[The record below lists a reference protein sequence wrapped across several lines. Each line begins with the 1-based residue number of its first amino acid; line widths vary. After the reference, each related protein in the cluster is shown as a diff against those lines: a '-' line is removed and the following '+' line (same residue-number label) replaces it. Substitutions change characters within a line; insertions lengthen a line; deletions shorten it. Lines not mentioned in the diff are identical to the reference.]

1 MADSAAS
8 TPTAPVYAK
17 LKDLHIRT
25 ELVKGGRP
33 GVTIVTPAGGLY
45 DAQASRIQ
53 EAIERRTGVKVPVA
67 KDDAPEATVPI
78 RGNLI
83 VLGNRSTN
91 RTIEELYNRY
101 FTLLDLWYPGAG
113 GYEVRSL
120 HNPFGGGHNV
130 IFAGGSDAAGV
141 DRAADALAEKIGQAE
156 GERGSLWVGW
166 LMEVQLGRGMAPQKD
181 LKAFEIWDANAGRGS
196 VGYFGWNSLSK
207 RMAMYYVTGDE
218 FHAREAL
225 RLAFPDERAK
235 REITEIDGELVEN
248 KDDPLSGP
256 YHYGAH
262 QMILFWDLIEES
274 PAFSDEER
282 LRVTNAFS
290 KQFAHPQ
297 EWGWRRT
304 LYENVQKGVRPY
316 DEPPPR
322 VGTRHGKWSAVVL
335 YLLGRYFQRD
345 YGDPLWQHCLDWAM
359 WYFSPLHRHAWMDSE
374 DDIYPWYCTG
384 LEPVL
389 TYMLLTGDRKLLEN
403 GVLRTFLLGQEV
415 MLSGREPDG
424 AISQASI
431 GCLRKAAYVMQDGR
445 WLEYL
450 RRTGIDLGVFRL
462 GQSFAPEAHLRPAL
476 PTDLVGRWSFL
487 PMPEPMW
494 RSRANGLPLKE
505 CFQFGSFRSAPD
517 ASGDYALIKG
527 WNGAWRNPYH
537 AFVILELR
545 IDGQTVLEGFLNQVL
560 ARADGMVEPKVA
572 MEGAMRHQDV
582 IGGTAVAVGEVPD
595 AAFCSWRR
603 TLVQR
608 VGRYVLFVDRLKFR
622 GDTGDMEAEVL
633 WQGKGAW
640 RALPEGGAVRVE
652 TERPFEIRLSD
663 PLETTVEEGR
673 AKMVWRGAVRDG
685 EEKIFFSLLAEE
697 RGAPLT
703 CARLAEN
710 AAALSL
716 PGPAVA
722 VSGEFEGLCGE
733 FVLLARDHLHGIG
746 LTRAGLGAMLLSADA
761 PVGVDWDFEEG
772 KLHVVTVRDTKVEVA
787 LEEGDPSIRPFGATR
802 DKRIAVS
809 PSSGQ
814 RPRIEGKA
822 EGEGTQDSGL
832 RTQGGGGGQGTFVLP
847 PGRHCIEGARPDP
860 QALQRVR
867 ERLEMLLGQGRERRQ
882 VAHGAG
888 APAWPAVPG
897 LSTVFTADIG
907 GRAVELL
914 PISSKDGI
922 RICVVEGERVHALTQ
937 EGRALRTL
945 RADGLIRA
953 LRWWEEHGLLLAGCV
968 DDRVIAFDL
977 STGERRWVFASQ
989 EDPEVFRAAKPYWF
1003 RTAPGHEGVHGV
1015 HTGVFLDGKS
1025 QAFVGSACTLEII
1038 DENGALVRRMPVF
1051 WGAGSRFALVDGPE
1065 GSVNLL
1071 VARHPTE
1078 VHTVAVI
1085 NNRTL
1090 DPRPRSFHGVPP
1102 GQTYIPGWQSMS
1114 RRHLFYEDVDGDGR
1128 REVIS
1133 EVNGSW
1139 NRASVWAEDGTP
1151 LHNVNLGPG
1160 ERHPALNVRDLDLA
1174 DLDGD
1179 GKKEILVATS
1189 GGRVMALDCQ
1199 CQKAWVRRLPSPPT
1213 VLTCVCTDGRP
1224 WVAVGCED
1232 GSLVALDGKG
1242 EVFGRSSVRGRPTCI
1257 GVMDGVAVVGTDAGE
1272 VKGWTVERS

>member
-1 MADSAAS
+1 MADSSAS
-8 TPTAPVYAK
+8 APTTPDDSQDRLPALAPVYAR

-25 ELVKGGRP
+25 ELVRAGQAN
-33 GVTIVTPAGGLY
+33 TAIVAPASGIY

-53 EAIERRTGVKVPVA
+53 EAVERRSGVRVPIV
-67 KDDAPEATVPI
+67 KDDAPEAAVPI

-83 VLGNRSTN
+83 LLGNRSTN
-91 RTIEELYNRY
+91 RTVEELYNRY
-101 FTLLDLWYPGAG
+101 FTLLDLWYPGPG

-120 HNPFGGGHNV
+120 HNPFGDGRNV
-130 IFAGGSDAAGV
+130 IFAGGSDSAGV
-141 DRAADALAEKIGQAE
+141 DRATDALAEKIGQAE
-156 GERGSLWVGW
+156 GERGALWVGW
-166 LMEVQLGRGMAPQKD
+166 LMEIQLGRGMTPQKD

-235 REITEIDGELVEN
+235 REITEIDGELVES
-248 KDDPLSGP
+248 KDEPLSGP

-274 PAFSDEER
+274 PVFSDEER

-316 DEPPPR
+316 DEPPPK

-345 YGDPLWQHCLDWAM
+345 YGDPLWQHCIDWAM

-450 RRTGIDLGVFRL
+450 RRTGIDLSVFRL

-494 RSRANGLPLKE
+494 RSRANGLPLEE

-517 ASGDYALIKG
+517 ASGDYIFIKG

-560 ARADGMVEPKVA
+560 TRADGMVEPKVA
-572 MEGAMRHQDV
+572 MEGAMRRRDV
-582 IGGTAVAVGEVPD
+582 IGGAAVAVGEAPD

-608 VGRYVLFVDRLKFR
+608 VGRYAMFVDRLKFR

-640 RALPEGGAVRVE
+640 RALPEGGAVRIE
-652 TERPFEIRLSD
+652 TERSFEIRLSD
-663 PLETTVEEGR
+663 PLETAVEEGR
-673 AKMVWRGAVRDG
+673 AKMVWRGPVRDG
-685 EEKIFFSLLAEE
+685 EEKFFFSLLAED
-697 RGAPLT
+697 RGAPLL

-722 VSGEFEGLCGE
+722 VAGEFEGLCGE
-733 FVLLARDHLHGIG
+733 FVLLARDHLHGVH

-761 PVGVDWDFEEG
+761 PVDVDWDFETGE
-772 KLHVVTVRDTKVEVA
+772 LHVVTVRDTRVEVETPRRGVSTPPSP
-787 LEEGDPSIRPFGATR
+787 LGKGDG
-802 DKRIAVS
+802 
-809 PSSGQ
+809 
-814 RPRIEGKA
+814 
-822 EGEGTQDSGL
+822 GL
-832 RTQGGGGGQGTFVLP
+832 GRSFTLS

-860 QALQRVR
+860 QALR
-867 ERLEMLLGQGRERRQ
+867 EAVGRIEALLGQGRERRQ
-882 VAHGAG
+882 VAQGAG
-888 APAWPAVPG
+888 ALSWPAVPG
-897 LSTVFTADIG
+897 LPTVFTADVG
-907 GRAVELL
+907 GRAVGLL

-922 RICVVEGERVHALTQ
+922 KVCVVEGERVHALTP
-937 EGRALRTL
+937 EGKALQTL
-945 RADGLIRA
+945 RADGPIRV
-953 LRWWEEHGLLLAGCV
+953 LRWWEGHGLLLAGCV
-968 DDRVIAFDL
+968 DDKVIAFDM
-977 STGERRWVFASQ
+977 STGERRWVFVSQ

-1025 QAFVGSACTLEII
+1025 QAFVGSACTLEIV
-1038 DENGALVRRMPVF
+1038 DENGRLVRRMPVF
-1051 WGAGSRFALVDGPE
+1051 WGAGSRFALIDGPE

-1071 VARHPTE
+1071 VARQPTE
-1078 VHTVAVI
+1078 VHTVAVV

-1090 DPRPRSFHGVPP
+1090 DPRPRGFHGVPP
-1102 GQTYIPGWQSMS
+1102 GHTYIPGWQSMS

-1128 REVIS
+1128 REVVS

-1139 NRASVWAEDGTP
+1139 NRVSVWAEDGTP

-1179 GKKEILVATS
+1179 GKKEILAATS

-1199 CQKAWVRRLPSPPT
+1199 CRKVWVRRLPSPPT
-1213 VLTCVCTDGRP
+1213 VLACVRSDGRV
-1224 WVAVGCED
+1224 WIAVGCED
-1232 GSLVALDGKG
+1232 GTLIAMDGKG

-1257 GVMDGVAVVGTDAGE
+1257 GVLGGVAVVGTDEGE
-1272 VKGWTVERS
+1272 VKGWTV

>member
-1 MADSAAS
+1 M
-8 TPTAPVYAK
+8 
-17 LKDLHIRT
+17 
-25 ELVKGGRP
+25 
-33 GVTIVTPAGGLY
+33 
-45 DAQASRIQ
+45 
-53 EAIERRTGVKVPVA
+53 
-67 KDDAPEATVPI
+67 
-78 RGNLI
+78 
-83 VLGNRSTN
+83 
-91 RTIEELYNRY
+91 
-101 FTLLDLWYPGAG
+101 
-113 GYEVRSL
+113 
-120 HNPFGGGHNV
+120 
-130 IFAGGSDAAGV
+130 
-141 DRAADALAEKIGQAE
+141 
-156 GERGSLWVGW
+156 
-166 LMEVQLGRGMAPQKD
+166 
-181 LKAFEIWDANAGRGS
+181 
-196 VGYFGWNSLSK
+196 
-207 RMAMYYVTGDE
+207 
-218 FHAREAL
+218 
-225 RLAFPDERAK
+225 
-235 REITEIDGELVEN
+235 
-248 KDDPLSGP
+248 
-256 YHYGAH
+256 
-262 QMILFWDLIEES
+262 
-274 PAFSDEER
+274 
-282 LRVTNAFS
+282 
-290 KQFAHPQ
+290 
-297 EWGWRRT
+297 
-304 LYENVQKGVRPY
+304 
-316 DEPPPR
+316 
-322 VGTRHGKWSAVVL
+322 
-335 YLLGRYFQRD
+335 
-345 YGDPLWQHCLDWAM
+345 
-359 WYFSPLHRHAWMDSE
+359 
-374 DDIYPWYCTG
+374 
-384 LEPVL
+384 
-389 TYMLLTGDRKLLEN
+389 
-403 GVLRTFLLGQEV
+403 
-415 MLSGREPDG
+415 
-424 AISQASI
+424 
-431 GCLRKAAYVMQDGR
+431 
-445 WLEYL
+445 
-450 RRTGIDLGVFRL
+450 
-462 GQSFAPEAHLRPAL
+462 
-476 PTDLVGRWSFL
+476 
-487 PMPEPMW
+487 
-494 RSRANGLPLKE
+494 
-505 CFQFGSFRSAPD
+505 
-517 ASGDYALIKG
+517 
-527 WNGAWRNPYH
+527 
-537 AFVILELR
+537 
-545 IDGQTVLEGFLNQVL
+545 
-560 ARADGMVEPKVA
+560 
-572 MEGAMRHQDV
+572 
-582 IGGTAVAVGEVPD
+582 
-595 AAFCSWRR
+595 
-603 TLVQR
+603 
-608 VGRYVLFVDRLKFR
+608 
-622 GDTGDMEAEVL
+622 
-633 WQGKGAW
+633 
-640 RALPEGGAVRVE
+640 
-652 TERPFEIRLSD
+652 
-663 PLETTVEEGR
+663 
-673 AKMVWRGAVRDG
+673 
-685 EEKIFFSLLAEE
+685 
-697 RGAPLT
+697 
-703 CARLAEN
+703 
-710 AAALSL
+710 
-716 PGPAVA
+716 
-722 VSGEFEGLCGE
+722 
-733 FVLLARDHLHGIG
+733 
-746 LTRAGLGAMLLSADA
+746 
-761 PVGVDWDFEEG
+761 
-772 KLHVVTVRDTKVEVA
+772 
-787 LEEGDPSIRPFGATR
+787 
-802 DKRIAVS
+802 
-809 PSSGQ
+809 
-814 RPRIEGKA
+814 
-822 EGEGTQDSGL
+822 
-832 RTQGGGGGQGTFVLP
+832 P